1 MLWFSTGKA
10 RALMLV
16 NKKMRNAVA
25 ILRIINLAA
34 VQGMYGGG
42 RFLISPLCF
51 SLAAQKQAMTAS
63 TNQHV
68 NPTAPRQQTYQ
79 RKEEKVGVLQ
89 AIELVHFDMHSVS
102 YSIYQN

>member
-1 MLWFSTGKA
+1 
-10 RALMLV
+10 MLV
-16 NKKMRNAVA
+16 NKKMRNAVV
-25 ILRIINLAA
+25 ILRIVNLAA
-34 VQGMYGGG
+34 VQGMYDP
-42 RFLISPLCF
+42 RFPISPLCF
-51 SLAAQKQAMTAS
+51 SLAAQKQAMTAF

-79 RKEEKVGVLQ
+79 RKEEKVGVLL

>member
-1 MLWFSTGKA
+1 
-10 RALMLV
+10 MLV
-16 NKKMRNAVA
+16 NKKIRNAVV

-34 VQGMYGGG
+34 VQVMYEG
-42 RFLISPLCF
+42 FLISPLCF
-51 SLAAQKQAMTAS
+51 PLAAQKQAMSAS

-79 RKEEKVGVLQ
+79 RKEEKVGVLP
-89 AIELVHFDMHSVS
+89 ALELVHFDMHSVS

>member
-16 NKKMRNAVA
+16 NKKMRNAVV
-25 ILRIINLAA
+25 ILRIKNLAA
-34 VQGMYGGG
+34 VQGMYDKEGI
-42 RFLISPLCF
+42 FVSPLCF
-51 SLAAQKQAMTAS
+51 PLAAQKQAMAAS

-79 RKEEKVGVLQ
+79 RKEEKVGVLP

>member
-1 MLWFSTGKA
+1 
-10 RALMLV
+10 MLV
-16 NKKMRNAVA
+16 NKKMRNAVV

-34 VQGMYGGG
+34 VQGMMYGRR

-51 SLAAQKQAMTAS
+51 PLAAQKQAMTAS

-79 RKEEKVGVLQ
+79 RKEEKVGVLP
-89 AIELVHFDMHSVS
+89 AIELVHFDMHNVS

>member
-1 MLWFSTGKA
+1 
-10 RALMLV
+10 MLV
-16 NKKMRNAVA
+16 NKKIRNAVV

-34 VQGMYGGG
+34 VQVMYEG
-42 RFLISPLCF
+42 FLISPLCF
-51 SLAAQKQAMTAS
+51 PLAAQKQAMSAS

-79 RKEEKVGVLQ
+79 RKEKVGVLP

>member
-1 MLWFSTGKA
+1 
-10 RALMLV
+10 
-16 NKKMRNAVA
+16 
-25 ILRIINLAA
+25 
-34 VQGMYGGG
+34 
-42 RFLISPLCF
+42 
-51 SLAAQKQAMTAS
+51 MTAS

-79 RKEEKVGVLQ
+79 RKEEKVGVLP

>member
-16 NKKMRNAVA
+16 NKKMRNAVV

-34 VQGMYGGG
+34 VQVMYDKEE
-42 RFLISPLCF
+42 LSISPLCF
-51 SLAAQKQAMTAS
+51 PLAAQKQAMTAS

-68 NPTAPRQQTYQ
+68 NPTAPRQQT
-79 RKEEKVGVLQ
+79 
-89 AIELVHFDMHSVS
+89 
-102 YSIYQN
+102 

>member
-16 NKKMRNAVA
+16 NKKMRNAVV

-34 VQGMYGGG
+34 VQGMYDEGEL
-42 RFLISPLCF
+42 FLSPLC
-51 SLAAQKQAMTAS
+51 LAAQKQAMTAS

-79 RKEEKVGVLQ
+79 RKEEKVGVLP
-89 AIELVHFDMHSVS
+89 AIELVHLDMHSVS

>member
-1 MLWFSTGKA
+1 
-10 RALMLV
+10 MLV
-16 NKKMRNAVA
+16 NKKMRNAVV

-34 VQGMYGGG
+34 VQGMYEGL
-42 RFLISPLCF
+42 FVSPLCF
-51 SLAAQKQAMTAS
+51 PLAAQKQAMTAS

-79 RKEEKVGVLQ
+79 RKEEKVGVLP